1 MEVEQ
6 KIHLHSREGSN
17 RTFEPT
23 SFAREIQRSVNRMEV
38 TLVDEGAGKSR
49 LESRMRILSHHHR
62 LALFCVVA
70 AGRLQGLPL
79 GRVCRCGAHLEAM
92 VIVLLLVILR
102 T

>member
-1 MEVEQ
+1 M
-6 KIHLHSREGSN
+6 
-17 RTFEPT
+17 
-23 SFAREIQRSVNRMEV
+23 
-38 TLVDEGAGKSR
+38 DEGAGKSR
-49 LESRMRILSHHHR
+49 LESGMLSDHHR
-62 LALFCVVA
+62 LAHFCVAA